1 VVGIFFVILTVQ
13 KAAALTLL
21 RAIGASSGR
30 LVRSLL
36 AQVLLVMVG
45 GIVIGAGL
53 LLLASLGSSPDF
65 PIGFDVGIVV
75 TRGVVLV
82 VLAAIASLAA
92 IRRVL
97 RIDPIAATVPA
108 GVER

>member
-1 VVGIFFVILTVQ
+1 
-13 KAAALTLL
+13 
-21 RAIGASSGR
+21 
-30 LVRSLL
+30 
-36 AQVLLVMVG
+36 
-45 GIVIGAGL
+45 
-53 LLLASLGSSPDF
+53 
-65 PIGFDVGIVV
+65 
-75 TRGVVLV
+75 VLV